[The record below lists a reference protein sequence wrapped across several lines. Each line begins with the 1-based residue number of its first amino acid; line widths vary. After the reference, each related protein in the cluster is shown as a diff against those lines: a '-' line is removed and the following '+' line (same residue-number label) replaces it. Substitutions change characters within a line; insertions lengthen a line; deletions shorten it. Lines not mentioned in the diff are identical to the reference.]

1 MILKGENIYGD
12 GIQCHEI
19 DDLPSKRQR
28 CQGKCS
34 RKIMK
39 QSALPEKT
47 KKFKSAIKN

>member
-12 GIQCHEI
+12 GIQCHEV

-28 CQGKCS
+28 CQCS

-39 QSALPEKT
+39 QSALSEKI
-47 KKFKSAIKN
+47 KNFKSAIKN